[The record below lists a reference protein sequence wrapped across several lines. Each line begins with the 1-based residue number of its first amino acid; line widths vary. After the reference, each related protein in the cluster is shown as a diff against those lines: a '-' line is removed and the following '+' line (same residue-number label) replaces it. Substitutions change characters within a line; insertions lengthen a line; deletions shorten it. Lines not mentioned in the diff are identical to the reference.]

1 MIKGKGR
8 GSQHNKV
15 HHRFW
20 LGTWHTVC
28 QNWVCKQREG
38 FQRGEKLIIQYDG
51 LEISVNSD
59 TVKSAYDNHLVRT
72 LNKVRWISN
81 TIIAISQ
88 CLLLLINNVSN
99 YLCSIYILRMY
110 GFSCYENLSSLM
122 RLQQYNGIEKGLLV
136 RFRRNCFFTK
146 SF

>member
-1 MIKGKGR
+1 MFYLILLYYFILLLYLEKKILSNLVKTSVYHMVWQYPFYVSAVQLNSILIKGKGR

-38 FQRGEKLIIQYDG
+38 FQHGEKLIIQHDS

-59 TVKSAYDNHLVRT
+59 TVKSAYDNHLVKT

-88 CLLLLINNVSN
+88 C
-99 YLCSIYILRMY
+99 
-110 GFSCYENLSSLM
+110 
-122 RLQQYNGIEKGLLV
+122 
-136 RFRRNCFFTK
+136 
-146 SF
+146 